1 MTETA
6 LAVRRH
12 KDRETGKHL
21 PDLEYQVA
29 KTQFYLDWWNTY
41 ATDDLRR
48 AYEAWPIDTFRRSSC
63 FDGLAQFLKARN
75 FTGKRCLEIGTSNGF
90 TAIILARL
98 FDEVVTIDI
107 EPNDMKRKIVSD
119 LGFTNI
125 VFHDVTRNKDKANIV
140 RGLEFD
146 AAYVDG
152 NHQDDTP
159 EDFDLVKHCGLVLF
173 HECWPLQPPV
183 WNLVQ
188 SLPQEQVTYGGRTH
202 AIWDARAK

>member
-6 LAVRRH
+6 LAFRRH
-12 KDRETGKHL
+12 KNRETGEHL
-21 PDLEYQVA
+21 PDLKYEVE
-29 KTQFYLDWWNTY
+29 KTDFYLEWWNTY

-48 AYEAWPIDTFRRSSC
+48 AYEAYPIDTFRRSSC
-63 FDGLAQFLKARN
+63 FDGLAQFLKANN
-75 FTGKRCLEIGTSNGF
+75 FRGRRCVEIGTSNGF

-107 EPNDMKRKIVSD
+107 EANGFKRKIAAE
-119 LGFTNI
+119 LGFKNI
-125 VFHDVTRNKDKANIV
+125 VFHDVTRNKDKHRIV
-140 RGLEFD
+140 RHMPFD

-159 EDFDLVKHCGLVLF
+159 EDFAMVKRCGLVLF
-173 HECWPLQPPV
+173 HECWPMQPPV

-188 SLPQEQVTYGGRTH
+188 SLPKEQVIYGGRTH
-202 AIWDARAK
+202 AIWDARRT